1 MKNIMEKLSFGLV
14 LLAMMAFAKAGTE
27 VFVSKII
34 DAPQAREVK
43 LIETEIEP
51 VKIEIDLKDHTSF
64 LNAIGNKESSNRYDV
79 VNRLGYLG
87 KYQFG
92 RNTLKSL
99 DIKTTKKEF
108 LSNPDLQ
115 EEAMD
120 RLLTENY
127 KSLRRYINK
136 YEGTVHN
143 GVYITKSGVL
153 AAAHLGGAGNVRRW
167 FRRGADFQDANGTS
181 IVTYMKKF
189 SGYNLDL

>member
-1 MKNIMEKLSFGLV
+1 MEKLSFGLV

-34 DAPQAREVK
+34 DAPEAREIK
-43 LIETEIEP
+43 LIETKIEP

-64 LNAIGNKESSNRYDV
+64 LNAIGHKESSNRYDA

-92 RNTLKSL
+92 RTTLKSL

-108 LSNPDLQ
+108 LSDPELQ

-127 KSLRRYINK
+127 KSLRRYITK

-143 GVYITKSGVL
+143 EVYITKSGVL

-167 FRRGADFQDANGTS
+167 FRRGTDFKDANGTS

>member
-14 LLAMMAFAKAGTE
+14 VLAMMAFAKAGTE

-51 VKIEIDLKDHTSF
+51 IKIEIDLKDHTSF
-64 LNAIGNKESSNRYDV
+64 LNAIGHKESSNRYDA

-92 RNTLKSL
+92 RKTLKSL

-136 YEGTVHN
+136 HEGTIHN

-153 AAAHLGGAGNVRRW
+153 AAAHLGGAGNVRQW
-167 FRRGADFQDANGTS
+167 FRKGADFKDANGTS
-181 IVTYMKKF
+181 IITYMKKF
-189 SGYNLDL
+189 NGYDLDL